1 MNNIDRDVFI
11 YASLLAEH
19 GDHLIRTPT
28 LEAFLRRFYLKR
40 YKTLGKEGKYIF
52 DKAIKQILEYYF
64 ASESY
69 DKKRKN

>member
-1 MNNIDRDVFI
+1 MNNIERDVFI

-19 GDHLIRTPT
+19 GDHLIRTPE
-28 LEAFLRRFYLKR
+28 LEVFLRRFYLKR
-40 YKTLGKEGKYIF
+40 YKTLGKAGKYLI